1 MMESALA
8 VVAAYLL
15 GSMPFGFWIGRLMG
29 HDLRVEGSGNT
40 GATNALRV
48 LGKEVGIL
56 VMVLDIGKG
65 TLAVVIASQLGGTG
79 TEVLAATAAV
89 LGHAFPVFL
98 RFRGGKAVATGAGAM
113 LGLAPITAV
122 IAFTVWIAVIGL
134 TRYVSLASLI
144 AAVLFPILAIAFDEP
159 WPVIAFTLC
168 AASFVFWR
176 HRANIARLR
185 AGKERRLS
193 LRGAR

>member
-1 MMESALA
+1 MTGSLLA
-8 VVAAYLL
+8 VVIAYLL
-15 GSMPFGFWIGRLMG
+15 GSIPFGFWIGRMMG

-48 LGKEVGIL
+48 LGREVGIL
-56 VMVLDIGKG
+56 VMVLDIAKG
-65 TLAVVIASQLGGTG
+65 TLAVVIGSQLGGTG

-122 IAFTVWIAVIGL
+122 IAFTVWIAVIAL
-134 TRYVSLASLI
+134 TRYVSVASLI
-144 AAVLFPILAIAFDEP
+144 AATLFPILAVAFGSP
-159 WPVIAFTLC
+159 WPVIAFTLA

-185 AGKERRLS
+185 AGTESRLS
-193 LRGAR
+193 LRGAP